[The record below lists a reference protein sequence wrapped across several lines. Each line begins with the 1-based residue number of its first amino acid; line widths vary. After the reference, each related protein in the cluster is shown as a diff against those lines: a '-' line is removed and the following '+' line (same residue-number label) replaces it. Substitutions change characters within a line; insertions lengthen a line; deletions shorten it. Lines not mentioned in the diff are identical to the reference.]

1 MRASGDFPFLTLPD
15 PLTTGEGA
23 LDPLG
28 LATIGDRL
36 ADRTLPGLRARM
48 SRPRFVTAIAVA
60 AAVCEGMEERVAA
73 DDVTPAYIVFE
84 WLLVEA
90 FVRVGQAV
98 TTKGTP
104 GTMKAQ
110 RAKAAGVALSAKTYL
125 HVPGIF
131 GFHGVYK
138 PLARHLGIVDDDM
151 RLGDNGYALLK
162 EWQQEQGL
170 PAFLES
176 SVTKGPGSSLR
187 QLMRSA
193 VEEGLASGHSTRT
206 STWQGWGL
214 LAKHLA
220 PGTIGVAESAFIHRM
235 VLDQKGGTRGEVFQ
249 LLEVAQANHEPESN
263 IVRDVL
269 IPDASEEL
277 RNRLTAIAAY
287 ESVGTLLEDA
297 LDWIRH
303 LSSMAGARAI
313 TAGDYGNQP
322 DTHRI
327 ATELP
332 RAFRFAE
339 EAFAS
344 SPLLLQQQLAALAK
358 AFDGVRDAEQLFESV
373 LAHHGEIQKA
383 KKPDGKREWFERGDR
398 GATFVRV
405 PYRLTE
411 SPKPRDWWSRPYR
424 INTARSF
431 LNDLQ
436 LGAA

>member
-1 MRASGDFPFLTLPD
+1 MSALGDLPFLTLAD

-36 ADRTLPGLRARM
+36 ADQALPGLRARM
-48 SRPRFVTAIAVA
+48 SRPRFVTAMAVT
-60 AAVCEGMEERVAA
+60 AAVCEGMEDRVAA

-90 FVRVGQAV
+90 FVRVGQNL

-104 GTMKAQ
+104 GTLKAQ
-110 RAKAAGVALSAKTYL
+110 RAKDAGVALSAKTYL

-138 PLARHLGIVDDDM
+138 PLARHLGIIDEDM

-170 PAFLES
+170 LGFLES
-176 SVTKGPGSSLR
+176 SVTKGLGSSFR
-187 QLMRSA
+187 QLLRSA
-193 VEEGLASGHSTRT
+193 VEEGLARGHSTR
-206 STWQGWGL
+206 SPTWRGWGL

-220 PGTIGVAESAFIHRM
+220 PGTIGPEESAFIRRM
-235 VLDQKGGTRGEVFQ
+235 VLDQKGGTRGEVFR
-249 LLEVAQANHEPESN
+249 LLEVAQVNNEPESN
-263 IVRDVL
+263 IVRQVL
-269 IPDASEEL
+269 IPEASVEL
-277 RNRLTAIAAY
+277 GNRLTAIAAY
-287 ESVGTLLEDA
+287 EAVGTLLEDA
-297 LDWIRH
+297 FDWIRH

-313 TAGDYGNQP
+313 TVSDYGKQSE
-322 DTHRI
+322 THRI
-327 ATELP
+327 ATEL
-332 RAFRFAE
+332 RGTFRFAE
-339 EAFAS
+339 EALAS

-358 AFDGVRDAEQLFESV
+358 TFDRVRDTEQLFEAV

-405 PYRLTE
+405 PYRLIE
-411 SPKPRDWWSRPYR
+411 PPKLRDWWSRPYR

-431 LNDLQ
+431 LNDLR

>member
-1 MRASGDFPFLTLPD
+1 MSAEGFPFLTLSD

-28 LATIGDRL
+28 LSTIGDRL
-36 ADRTLPGLRARM
+36 ADQILPGLRVRM
-48 SRPRFVTAIAVA
+48 SRPRFITAIAVVA
-60 AAVCEGMEERVAA
+60 AACEGMEDRVAA
-73 DDVTPAYIVFE
+73 DEVTPAYVVFE

-90 FVRVGQAV
+90 FVRAGQEG

-104 GTMKAQ
+104 GTLKAQ
-110 RAKAAGVALSAKTYL
+110 RARASGVAMSAKTYL
-125 HVPGIF
+125 RIPGVF

-138 PLARHLGIVDDDM
+138 PLARNLGIVDDDM

-170 PAFLES
+170 PGFLES
-176 SVTKGPGSSLR
+176 SVTKGPGSSYRHLI
-187 QLMRSA
+187 RSA
-193 VEEGLASGHSTRT
+193 VEDGLLRGHSTRT
-206 STWQGWGL
+206 SSWQGWGL

-220 PGTIGVAESAFIHRM
+220 PGTIGAAESAFIHRM
-235 VLDQKGGTRGEVFQ
+235 VLDPKGGKRGEVFQ
-249 LLEVAQANHEPESN
+249 LLEAFKNNDEPESN

-269 IPDASEEL
+269 IPKASEEL
-277 RNRLTAIAAY
+277 RDRLAAIDAY
-287 ESVGTLLEDA
+287 ESVGALLEDS
-297 LDWIRH
+297 LDWIRY

-313 TAGDYGNQP
+313 ASTEYAKQP
-322 DTHRI
+322 ATNRI
-327 ATELP
+327 AAELRP
-332 RAFRFAE
+332 AFHRAE
-339 EAFAS
+339 KAFS
-344 SPLLLQQQLAALAK
+344 TSPLILQQQLAVLAK
-358 AFDGVRDAEQLFESV
+358 SFDGVQDAERLFDSV

-411 SPKPRDWWSRPYR
+411 SPKPRDWWTRPYR
-424 INTARSF
+424 ITTAQSF
-431 LNDLQ
+431 LNDLR